1 MNEDILKKLLTIQQT
16 LSAPKNQYNK
26 FGGYKYRSCED
37 ILEGLKPC
45 MESTKTAIIIT
56 DDIVEIGG
64 RFYVKATAT
73 LLDCESNSIN
83 AAISNTAYAR
93 EEESKKGM
101 DSSQI
106 TGSASSYAR
115 KYALNGLFCIDDTKD
130 VDTMNNT
137 DKKESGKPKQGKEVV
152 KTSNTKQNKASNPE
166 QTKIEPTPEYI
177 DKVKQD
183 SLKMLMNKK
192 GVEMKS
198 VLERYGIPDL
208 SHMTLM
214 QYKNA
219 MSGLE
224 RTKEKKKENIDLG
237 L

>member
-1 MNEDILKKLLTIQQT
+1 MAENILRKLATIQQT

-45 MESTKTAIIIT
+45 MEATKTAIVLT
-56 DDIVEIGG
+56 DDVVEINS
-64 RFYVKATAT
+64 RSYVKATAT
-73 LLDCESNSIN
+73 LLDCESDSLN
-83 AAISNTAYAR
+83 ATISNTAYAR

-106 TGSASSYAR
+106 TGAASSYAR

-130 VDTMNNT
+130 ADTMNNT
-137 DKKESGKPKQGKEVV
+137 EKNESGKSKQEKE
-152 KTSNTKQNKASNPE
+152 KKGSSNSE
-166 QTKIEPTPEYI
+166 QIQMQPIPQYI

-183 SLKMLMNKK
+183 SLKMLMDKK
-192 GVEMKS
+192 GVKMES
-198 VLERYGIPDL
+198 VLDRYEISDL
-208 SHMTLM
+208 SYMTLK
-214 QYKNA
+214 QYTDA
-219 MSGLE
+219 MKGLE
-224 RTKEKKKENIDLG
+224 RTPDKKKENIDLG

>member
-1 MNEDILKKLLTIQQT
+1 MAENILRKLATIQQT

-26 FGGYKYRSCED
+26 FGEYKYRSCED

-45 MESTKTAIIIT
+45 MEATKTAIVLT
-56 DDIVEIGG
+56 DDVVEINS

-73 LLDCESNSIN
+73 LLDCESDSLN
-83 AAISNTAYAR
+83 ATISNTAYAR

-106 TGSASSYAR
+106 TGAASSYAR

-130 VDTMNNT
+130 ADTMNNT
-137 DKKESGKPKQGKEVV
+137 EKNESGKSKQEKE
-152 KTSNTKQNKASNPE
+152 KKGSSNSE
-166 QTKIEPTPEYI
+166 QIQMQPIPQYI

-183 SLKMLMNKK
+183 SLKMLMDKK
-192 GVEMKS
+192 GVKMES
-198 VLERYGIPDL
+198 VLDRYKISDL
-208 SHMTLM
+208 SYMTLK
-214 QYKNA
+214 QYTDA
-219 MSGLE
+219 MTGLE
-224 RTKEKKKENIDLG
+224 RTPDKKKENIDLG